1 MNRTVFLKRVVSGRG
16 RLTSSLKRVVSSRGR
31 LTSSSSC
38 LLLLAIVT
46 SLPSNTFAD
55 PPAAGTVQKLGEKE
69 GEKDPARDEQ
79 ADEKKADEKRPG
91 FDDVLGRPWR
101 RRRSREPGKYE
112 KNYAAVL
119 AAFRAAVAEVKEST
133 VLIYRDD
140 ERIAL
145 GAVVDADGLLVSKAS
160 ELEDGGLE
168 CEFESGMRLPAEVV
182 WVDPEN
188 DLAFLRVPAT
198 GLKPIVWRDDSNL
211 PVGSWLVTPG
221 PADDPIAIGVVS
233 VATRKIDRVRRP
245 SNAYLG
251 VVTVKVDDGLI
262 IKQVMDGTSAFKAEL
277 KVDDIIIEV
286 AGKPVDSRNTLLDV
300 LYPLKPGDGLKLR
313 VRRGDEKLDFDVR
326 LGRRPSNLRP
336 RNDRLAGALSTRRSD
351 FPSALQHDTMLHPRQ
366 CGGPVL
372 DVYGKAVGINI
383 ARAGRVECYAIPV
396 DVILPLID
404 DVRSGKHLVPA
415 VAAAPAIDTRLVAE
429 LEKAV
434 ENLSGALKLGR
445 EPARLQKELVELNE
459 RIERIRGIATAVGK
473 SILEAE
479 SVLERAGWEKTP
491 SGFRKP
497 KRRKF

>member
-1 MNRTVFLKRVVSGRG
+1 MNRTVFLKRVVSGC
-16 RLTSSLKRVVSSRGR
+16 
-31 LTSSSSC
+31 LTSSSSY
-38 LLLLAIVT
+38 LLLALIVT
-46 SLPSNTFAD
+46 SPPSNTFAD
-55 PPAAGTVQKLGEKE
+55 PPTAGAVET
-69 GEKDPARDEQ
+69 EKDPAREKE
-79 ADEKKADEKRPG
+79 ADEKKADEGQG
-91 FDDVLGRPWR
+91 FDDFLGRLWR
-101 RRRSREPGKYE
+101 RPRSREPGKYE
-112 KNYAAVL
+112 KNHAAVR
-119 AAFRAAVAEVKEST
+119 AAFRVAVAAVKEST
-133 VLIYRDD
+133 VLILRDD

-160 ELEDGGLE
+160 ELGSGVLE

-182 WVDPEN
+182 WADPES
-188 DLAFLRVPAT
+188 DLAFLKVPAT

-251 VVTVKVDDGLI
+251 VHINKVADGLI
-262 IKQVMDGTSAFKAEL
+262 ILRVLDGTSASKAEL

-286 AGKPVDSRNTLLDV
+286 AGKPVDSPYTLSDMLH
-300 LYPLKPGDGLKLR
+300 PLKPGDGIKLR
-313 VRRGDEKLDFDVR
+313 VRRGEEKLDFDVR
-326 LGRRPSNLRP
+326 LGRRPPNLRP

-404 DVRSGKHLVPA
+404 DVKSGKHLVPA
-415 VAAAPAIDTRLVAE
+415 VAAAPAIDTRLLAE

-459 RIERIRGIATAVGK
+459 RIERIRDIATAAGK
-473 SILEAE
+473 SISEAE

-497 KRRKF
+497 KRRRF